1 MTKPSIHTK
10 EGWNQFAQEINT
22 KSFIQEF
29 GREPRDYEEV
39 RNWVNAAV
47 AKANDL
53 YPISDKEP
61 EQTLRTSDGKL
72 CWVTEF
78 K

>member
-1 MTKPSIHTK
+1 MTKPNIHTK
-10 EGWNQFAQEINT
+10 EGWAQFARETNT

-29 GREPRDYEEV
+29 GRDPRDYEEV
-39 RNWVNAAV
+39 RNWVNAAM
-47 AKANDL
+47 AKVNEL
-53 YPISDKEP
+53 YPISDEEP
-61 EQTLRTSDGKL
+61 EQTLRTFDGKL

>member
-1 MTKPSIHTK
+1 MTKSNVHTK
-10 EGWNQFAQEINT
+10 EGWNQFAQETNT
-22 KSFIQEF
+22 KSFIQQF
-29 GREPRDYEEV
+29 GREPKDYEEV

-53 YPISDKEP
+53 YPISDEEP
-61 EQTLRTSDGKL
+61 EQTLKTFDGKL

>member
-1 MTKPSIHTK
+1 MTKPNINTK
-10 EGWNQFAQEINT
+10 EGWNQFARETNT

-29 GREPRDYEEV
+29 GREPKSYEEV

-47 AKANDL
+47 AEAEAR
-53 YPISDKEP
+53 YPVSKEDP
-61 EQTLRTSDGKL
+61 EQTLRTFDGKL

>member
-1 MTKPSIHTK
+1 MTKPNIHIK
-10 EGWNQFAQEINT
+10 EGWNQFARETNT
-22 KSFIQEF
+22 KAFIQEF
-29 GREPRDYEEV
+29 GREPQDYEEV

-47 AKANDL
+47 AKANNL
-53 YPISDKEP
+53 YPISNKEP
-61 EQTLRTSDGKL
+61 EQTLRTFDGKL

>member
-1 MTKPSIHTK
+1 MTKPNIHTK
-10 EGWNQFAQEINT
+10 EGWNQFARETNT
-22 KSFIQEF
+22 KAFIQEF
-29 GREPRDYEEV
+29 GREPQDYEEV

-53 YPISDKEP
+53 YPISAKEP
-61 EQTLRTSDGKL
+61 EQTLRTFDGKL

>member
-22 KSFIQEF
+22 KSFIQHF
-29 GREPRDYEEV
+29 GREPKDYEEV

-47 AKANDL
+47 AKANEL
-53 YPISDKEP
+53 YPISDEEP
-61 EQTLRTSDGKL
+61 EQTLKTFDGKL

>member
-1 MTKPSIHTK
+1 MTNPNIHTK
-10 EGWNQFAQEINT
+10 EGWNQFARETNT
-22 KSFIQEF
+22 KAFIQHF
-29 GREPRDYEEV
+29 GREPKDYEEV

-47 AKANDL
+47 TKANEL

-61 EQTLRTSDGKL
+61 EQTLRTFDGKL

>member
-1 MTKPSIHTK
+1 MTKPNIHTK
-10 EGWNQFAQEINT
+10 EGWNQFARETNT
-22 KSFIQEF
+22 KAFIQEF
-29 GREPRDYEEV
+29 GREPQDYEEV

-47 AKANDL
+47 AKANNL
-53 YPISDKEP
+53 YPISNKEP
-61 EQTLRTSDGKL
+61 EQTLRTFDGNL

>member
-1 MTKPSIHTK
+1 MTKPNIHTK
-10 EGWNQFAQEINT
+10 EGWAQFARETNT

-29 GREPRDYEEV
+29 GRDPRDYEEV
-39 RNWVNAAV
+39 NAAM
-47 AKANDL
+47 AKVNEL
-53 YPISDKEP
+53 YPISDEEP
-61 EQTLRTSDGKL
+61 EQKLRTFNGKL

>member
-1 MTKPSIHTK
+1 MTKPNIHIK
-10 EGWNQFAQEINT
+10 EGWNQFARETNT
-22 KSFIQEF
+22 KAFIQEF
-29 GREPRDYEEV
+29 GREPQDYEEV

-47 AKANDL
+47 AKANNL
-53 YPISDKEP
+53 YPISNKEP
-61 EQTLRTSDGKL
+61 EQTLRTFDGNL